1 MEKMKRYHISFQ
13 SLFDNNHFVKIFAI
27 LAAVIAWFAV
37 MISQKPESNVV
48 INNVPVQINYE
59 GSVPQSLGLQQIG
72 ETDIMVTVY
81 VTGQSSKVHR
91 LTADDFSA
99 SISLNS
105 VNQAQTY
112 TLPIEVTKKDND
124 PDYRITGISET
135 TATLN
140 FDKIVSES
148 FTLEIQTPN
157 LSAADGYIM
166 QQPYANEE
174 NIIVTGPQTVVDRI
188 ESCSITVDTEDRNM
202 TDSLRLTASPVLLD
216 RNGEAITSEYLNIE
230 PGTVEITVPIYK
242 TKKMNLTVEF
252 INTPRGFPLEELE
265 YNLSQNAIMVA
276 ASPDIID
283 NQDEIVIGPIDFR
296 NIDIGQEFTLEVSLP
311 AGFTNMENVTSV
323 TVTFPTAG
331 FTSRT
336 YTIPRS
342 NIVLENIPSGFSAEV
357 VPQSLNNVKIVGDA
371 SVMEDLTADDLVV
384 TVDLSQVT
392 QERGQY
398 TVSARVYCQNNVLA
412 WAVGDYTTT
421 VNLTANQ

>member
-1 MEKMKRYHISFQ
+1 
-13 SLFDNNHFVKIFAI
+13 
-27 LAAVIAWFAV
+27 
-37 MISQKPESNVV
+37 
-48 INNVPVQINYE
+48 
-59 GSVPQSLGLQQIG
+59 
-72 ETDIMVTVY
+72 
-81 VTGQSSKVHR
+81 
-91 LTADDFSA
+91 
-99 SISLNS
+99 
-105 VNQAQTY
+105 
-112 TLPIEVTKKDND
+112 
-124 PDYRITGISET
+124 
-135 TATLN
+135 
-140 FDKIVSES
+140 
-148 FTLEIQTPN
+148 
-157 LSAADGYIM
+157 
-166 QQPYANEE
+166 
-174 NIIVTGPQTVVDRI
+174 
-188 ESCSITVDTEDRNM
+188 
-202 TDSLRLTASPVLLD
+202 
-216 RNGEAITSEYLNIE
+216 
-230 PGTVEITVPIYK
+230 
-242 TKKMNLTVEF
+242 
-252 INTPRGFPLEELE
+252 
-265 YNLSQNAIMVA
+265 MVA

-357 VPQSLNNVKIVGDA
+357 VPQSLNNVKIVGEA